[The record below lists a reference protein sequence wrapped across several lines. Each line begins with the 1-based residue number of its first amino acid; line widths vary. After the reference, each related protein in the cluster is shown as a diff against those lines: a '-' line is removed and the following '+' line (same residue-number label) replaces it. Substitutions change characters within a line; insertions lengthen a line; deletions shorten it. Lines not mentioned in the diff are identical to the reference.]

1 MIKNYPFTLK
11 KNIHLL
17 SRIITFLFVIFSVFS
32 VSLLHAEM
40 LSIKGD
46 SVNLRSGP
54 GTKYSILWEYG
65 EGFPVEIVQREKDWV
80 KIKDFEDDTGW
91 VHESLLVDRPHM
103 IVKANRGNGEKI
115 NIRQS
120 PSAEDKIVGKAYY
133 GVVFEMVQ
141 QQSGWV
147 EVKHESGLSG
157 WISSVLLW
165 GY

>member
-1 MIKNYPFTLK
+1 MTKNYSFNLK
-11 KNIHLL
+11 DDIYSSSWIVISL
-17 SRIITFLFVIFSVFS
+17 IVVFCLFSA
-32 VSLLHAEM
+32 SLLHAEK

-54 GTKYSILWEYG
+54 GLKFNILWEYG
-65 EGFPVEIVQREKDWV
+65 EGFPVKIIERKKDWV

-91 VHESLLVDRPHM
+91 IHESLLVDRPHM
-103 IVKANRGNGEKI
+103 IVKANRGRDEKI
-115 NIRQS
+115 NIRQG

-133 GVVFEMVQ
+133 GVVFETVQ

>member
-1 MIKNYPFTLK
+1 MI
-11 KNIHLL
+11 
-17 SRIITFLFVIFSVFS
+17 SRIVIFLFVVFSIFSA
-32 VSLLHAEM
+32 SLLHAEM

-54 GTKYSILWEYG
+54 GTKFSILWEYG
-65 EGFPVEIVQREKDWV
+65 EGFPVEIIEKEKDWV
-80 KIKDFEDDTGW
+80 KIKDFENDTGW

-103 IVKANRGNGEKI
+103 IVKANRSKDEKI
-115 NIRQS
+115 NIRQG

-133 GVVFEMVQ
+133 GVVFEKIQ

-147 EVKHESGLSG
+147 EVKHESGFSG
-157 WISSVLLW
+157 WISSGLLW